1 MVAERPRP
9 DKPPVRRCESTG
21 DANATMNS
29 NAAGASGYKDIKTV
43 ASATIVKG
51 PEDAQLGIGG
61 TVHFR

>member
-21 DANATMNS
+21 DANATMN
-29 NAAGASGYKDIKTV
+29 APGGASGYKDIKTV

-51 PEDAQLGIGG
+51 PEDAQLGIGE